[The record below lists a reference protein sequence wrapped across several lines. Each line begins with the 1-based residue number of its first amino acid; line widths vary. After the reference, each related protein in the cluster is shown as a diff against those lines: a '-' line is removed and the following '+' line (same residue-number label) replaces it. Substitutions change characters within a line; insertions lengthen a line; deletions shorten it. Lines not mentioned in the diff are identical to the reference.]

1 MLINTTTVFV
11 FYCCTI
17 NSAELKS
24 TLICWLTDELPRNP
38 RTAWLGSLLRVSQAE
53 SKEWTGLWS
62 LGPLALW
69 VLFRAHGVVADL
81 AP

>member
-24 TLICWLTDELPRNP
+24 TPICWLTDELPRNP
-38 RTAWLGSLLRVSQAE
+38 RTAW
-53 SKEWTGLWS
+53 TGLWS
-62 LGPLALW
+62 LGPLVLW